1 MIKKSIL
8 IIEDEKDILD
18 LYKEY
23 LTGVGFQIDTASDGE
38 EGLKKIVAGKNNL
51 VLLDIMMPKLDGIGI
66 LQTIKDQK
74 LNLPTT
80 IMLTNLSHDQALKDA
95 IALGAK
101 DSIIKSEVTPDQVVE
116 KISRYLA

>member
-1 MIKKSIL
+1 
-8 IIEDEKDILD
+8 
-18 LYKEY
+18 
-23 LTGVGFQIDTASDGE
+23 
-38 EGLKKIVAGKNNL
+38 
-51 VLLDIMMPKLDGIGI
+51 MPKLDGIGI

>member
-74 LNLPTT
+74 LKLPTT

>member
-1 MIKKSIL
+1 MFDKSIL

-18 LYKEY
+18 LYREY
-23 LTGVGFQIDTASDGE
+23 LTSVGFEVDTASDGE
-38 EGLKKIVAGKNNL
+38 EGLRKIVAGKSAL
-51 VLLDIMMPKLDGIGI
+51 VLLDIMMPKLDGIGV

-74 LNLPTT
+74 LILPTT
-80 IMLTNLSHDQALKDA
+80 IVLTNLSHDQALKDA

-116 KISRYLA
+116 KISKYLA

>member
-8 IIEDEKDILD
+8 IIDDEKDILD

-66 LQTIKDQK
+66 LQTIRDQK
-74 LNLPTT
+74 LKLPTT

-95 IALGAK
+95 LALGAK

-116 KISRYLA
+116 KISKYLA

>member
-8 IIEDEKDILD
+8 IIDDEKDILD

-116 KISRYLA
+116 KISKYLA

>member
-1 MIKKSIL
+1 MTKKSIL

-23 LTGVGFQIDTASDGE
+23 LTSVGFEVDTAGDGE
-38 EGLKKIVAGKNNL
+38 EGLRKITEGKSSL
-51 VLLDIMMPKLDGIGI
+51 VLLDIMMPKLDGVGV

-74 LNLPTT
+74 IKLPK
-80 IMLTNLSHDQALKDA
+80 IIVMTNLSHDQVLREAL
-95 IALGAK
+95 ALGAK

-116 KISRYLA
+116 KIKKYL

>member
-66 LQTIKDQK
+66 LQTIRDQK
-74 LNLPTT
+74 LKLPTT

-95 IALGAK
+95 LALGAK

-116 KISRYLA
+116 KISKYLA